1 MTGSTLLSSAVRQKL
16 FFFKVHFFVTHPH
29 KHFSRSITKKCHRH
43 VHNPPATILHSM
55 TNCAIGSQ
63 SFLLQISF
71 LANFEGKMLLS
82 KRRWT
87 RSTLWTRFS
96 EPPTR
101 RKVRKKAL
109 KTFTQLRKCV
119 QRSKKHANMRSRCSP
134 DREQEGK
141 DTFFFDFGGRFLD
154 RWCSFSLV
162 LFPSAIYSCQGDLA
176 TCFTCLHQSKA
187 SQNNPRG
194 VANLGLQTCMQPDVL
209 QHATEP
215 VSPACRS
222 TQTTGLVT
230 SIVVLSSHERHR
242 HCVTREKNS
251 FPFVLGTAAESPELF
266 AILPAASAA
275 SARRSTKHETGSE
288 GGGTVYAVGWECS
301 RQ

>member
-1 MTGSTLLSSAVRQKL
+1 MTLHTIFCCHFGAKILQARFLQVDLFDWEHSSFFCCSSET
-16 FFFKVHFFVTHPH
+16 FFFKVHIFVTHPH

-43 VHNPPATILHSM
+43 VHRPPATILHSM

-63 SFLLQISF
+63 SFLLQIPF

-82 KRRWT
+82 NWRWT
-87 RSTLWTRFS
+87 RCTLWTRFS

-109 KTFTQLRKCV
+109 KTFTQLRKCA
-119 QRSKKHANMRSRCSP
+119 QRSKRNADMRSRCSP
-134 DREQEGK
+134 DHEQEGK

-187 SQNNPRG
+187 SQKAHVVLRTLAFKHACSLMSCSTP
-194 VANLGLQTCMQPDVL
+194 ACITCM
-209 QHATEP
+209 
-215 VSPACRS
+215 
-222 TQTTGLVT
+222 
-230 SIVVLSSHERHR
+230 
-242 HCVTREKNS
+242 
-251 FPFVLGTAAESPELF
+251 
-266 AILPAASAA
+266 
-275 SARRSTKHETGSE
+275 
-288 GGGTVYAVGWECS
+288 
-301 RQ
+301 